1 MLVKFWGI
9 NQGGGDGDGSVNYL
23 LNERVKQGTAKV
35 LKGDA
40 NLTKSL
46 LLSLTQKHKAC
57 VGCLSFEEPNID
69 ESLKYELMESFENA
83 LLTESMQNCYNI
95 LWVEHTDKGR
105 LELNFVIPK
114 IDLERQK
121 AFNPYYHKVDLKR
134 IDTWQNVVN
143 LKYTFTNPKDLEK
156 QQISNYHNTKTP
168 QGKAIFKNYKELDN
182 YLYNAVTQGLLN
194 SRAEIIELLQAS
206 NYEITRQGKDYISV
220 KLPNQ
225 QKAKRLKGII
235 YDERFTEQRLIEQE
249 LREYSQNKDTSRER
263 DTREISTAP
272 NTTPRATQSLIQELR
287 DLEQQLHRHIE
298 HKQRYYEKLHQ
309 STSKDPREPKE
320 QLLRARDNQQEI
332 QGNYTRGFTRDKETN
347 SQKFNREPSQ
357 EILDTNSNFYRG
369 SSNHGIIDIALLQY
383 YNATNQRPIRA
394 FIQNEKIKTENRE
407 NRTREQ
413 GARER
418 EQSFQGILPT
428 AQERE
433 LRESNVERTLKQA
446 TERFNQRSRELTERE
461 RDFAQ
466 RKEQRNREFR
476 ERQKRAIDQAR
487 ESYSR
492 ISKTKQRLL
501 EIRGRNLELER
512 ELRNA
517 IPNAQHTIS
526 QISSFRESRESRIK
540 ASDTNLR
547 TERNHAQKRFTEHVR
562 ADFTTRITERSNQRA
577 RDFTS
582 SIQRIENTIR
592 YFRNNA
598 QARVRT
604 ILHNLYARTRDA
616 INTIKDIYRN
626 AKERIRDFFQRADE
640 RLSKRMEQETR
651 ELHAKTTQLDRK
663 IREHNQKIEN
673 ERSYSR
679 GYGR

>member
-1 MLVKFWGI
+1 MLVKFWGT

-23 LNERVKQGTAKV
+23 LNERVEQGTAKV

-57 VGCLSFEEPNID
+57 VGCLSFEESNID
-69 ESLKYELMESFENA
+69 ENLKHELIESFEKA
-83 LLTESMQNCYNI
+83 LLTEKMQGRYNI

-114 IDLERQK
+114 IDLGKQK

-298 HKQRYYEKLHQ
+298 YKQRYYEKLYQ
-309 STSKDPREPKE
+309 STSKDSREPKE
-320 QLLRARDNQQEI
+320 QLPKIRDSQQRTQQKHANETTRAR
-332 QGNYTRGFTRDKETN
+332 ETN
-347 SQKFNREPSQ
+347 PQEPSQ
-357 EILDTNSNFYRG
+357 EILTNAPNFHHG
-369 SSNHGIIDIALLQY
+369 ISHHGGNISGGILSNHSTKQKQG
-383 YNATNQRPIRA
+383 IRA
-394 FIQNEKIKTENRE
+394 FTERSFSVKTRNRPTKQRQSTENLQP
-407 NRTREQ
+407 NTD
-413 GARER
+413 
-418 EQSFQGILPT
+418 
-428 AQERE
+428 QEIR
-433 LRESNVERTLKQA
+433 RKNAERTFKQA

-476 ERQKRAIDQAR
+476 ERQERVINYAR

-492 ISKTKQRLL
+492 ISKAKQRLL
-501 EIRGRNLELER
+501 EIRDRNLELER

-517 IPNAQHTIS
+517 IANTQHIIS
-526 QISSFRESRESRIK
+526 QISSFRESREIRIK

-547 TERNHAQKRFTEHVR
+547 TERNHAQKRFTDNVR
-562 ADFTTRITERSNQRA
+562 TDFTTRITERSNQRA

-592 YFRNNA
+592 DFRNNA
-598 QARVRT
+598 QARART

-679 GYGR
+679 GYGW

>member
-57 VGCLSFEEPNID
+57 VGCLSFEESNID

-83 LLTESMQNCYNI
+83 LLTESMQNRYNI

-114 IDLERQK
+114 IDLGRQK

-156 QQISNYHNTKTP
+156 QQISNYHNTKNP

-263 DTREISTAP
+263 DTREIPTAP
-272 NTTPRATQSLIQELR
+272 NTTTRATQSLIQELR

-298 HKQRYYEKLHQ
+298 YKQRYYEKLHQ

-320 QLLRARDNQQEI
+320 QLPRVRDSQQEI
-332 QGNYTRGFTRDKETN
+332 QGNHANETTRARETN
-347 SQKFNREPSQ
+347 PQEPSQ
-357 EILDTNSNFYRG
+357 EILTDALKFPYGVSRNGSNING
-369 SSNHGIIDIALLQY
+369 GILSNHSTKQGQGIRTFTERSLSVKTR
-383 YNATNQRPIRA
+383 NRPTKQR
-394 FIQNEKIKTENRE
+394 QSTENLQQNTDQEIR
-407 NRTREQ
+407 
-413 GARER
+413 GKHAER
-418 EQSFQGILPT
+418 M
-428 AQERE
+428 
-433 LRESNVERTLKQA
+433 LKYA
-446 TERFNQRSRELTERE
+446 TECFNQRSRELAKRE
-461 RDFAQ
+461 RDLAQ

-492 ISKTKQRLL
+492 ISKTKQRLQEL
-501 EIRGRNLELER
+501 RDRNIKLER

-517 IPNAQHTIS
+517 IAN
-526 QISSFRESRESRIK
+526 
-540 ASDTNLR
+540 
-547 TERNHAQKRFTEHVR
+547 
-562 ADFTTRITERSNQRA
+562 TTH
-577 RDFTS
+577 
-582 SIQRIENTIR
+582 
-592 YFRNNA
+592 Y
-598 QARVRT
+598 
-604 ILHNLYARTRDA
+604 
-616 INTIKDIYRN
+616 
-626 AKERIRDFFQRADE
+626 
-640 RLSKRMEQETR
+640 
-651 ELHAKTTQLDRK
+651 
-663 IREHNQKIEN
+663 
-673 ERSYSR
+673 
-679 GYGR
+679 

>member
-1 MLVKFWGI
+1 MLVKFWGT

-57 VGCLSFEEPNID
+57 VGCLSFEEPNIN

-83 LLTESMQNCYNI
+83 LLTQEMQGRYNI

-143 LKYTFTNPKDLEK
+143 LKHAFTNPKDLEK

-298 HKQRYYEKLHQ
+298 YKQRYYEKLYQ
-309 STSKDPREPKE
+309 STSKDSREPKE
-320 QLLRARDNQQEI
+320 QLPKIRDSQQRTQQKHANETTRAR
-332 QGNYTRGFTRDKETN
+332 ETN
-347 SQKFNREPSQ
+347 PQEPSQ
-357 EILDTNSNFYRG
+357 EILTNTPNFHHG
-369 SSNHGIIDIALLQY
+369 ISHHGGNISGGILSNH
-383 YNATNQRPIRA
+383 
-394 FIQNEKIKTENRE
+394 
-407 NRTREQ
+407 
-413 GARER
+413 
-418 EQSFQGILPT
+418 S
-428 AQERE
+428 
-433 LRESNVERTLKQA
+433 
-446 TERFNQRSRELTERE
+446 
-461 RDFAQ
+461 
-466 RKEQRNREFR
+466 
-476 ERQKRAIDQAR
+476 
-487 ESYSR
+487 
-492 ISKTKQRLL
+492 TKQ
-501 EIRGRNLELER
+501 
-512 ELRNA
+512 
-517 IPNAQHTIS
+517 
-526 QISSFRESRESRIK
+526 K
-540 ASDTNLR
+540 
-547 TERNHAQKRFTEHVR
+547 
-562 ADFTTRITERSNQRA
+562 
-577 RDFTS
+577 
-582 SIQRIENTIR
+582 
-592 YFRNNA
+592 
-598 QARVRT
+598 
-604 ILHNLYARTRDA
+604 
-616 INTIKDIYRN
+616 
-626 AKERIRDFFQRADE
+626 
-640 RLSKRMEQETR
+640 
-651 ELHAKTTQLDRK
+651 
-663 IREHNQKIEN
+663 
-673 ERSYSR
+673 
-679 GYGR
+679 

>member
-23 LNERVKQGTAKV
+23 LNERVEQGTAKV

-57 VGCLSFEEPNID
+57 VGCLSFEESNID

-83 LLTESMQNCYNI
+83 LLTQEMQNRYNI

-114 IDLERQK
+114 IDLGKQK

-235 YDERFTEQRLIEQE
+235 YDERFAEQRLIEQE

-263 DTREISTAP
+263 DTREISKAP

-298 HKQRYYEKLHQ
+298 HKQRYYKKLHQ

-320 QLLRARDNQQEI
+320 QLPKIRDSQQRTQQKHANETTRAR
-332 QGNYTRGFTRDKETN
+332 ETN
-347 SQKFNREPSQ
+347 LQEPSQ
-357 EILDTNSNFYRG
+357 EILNTNSNFYRG
-369 SSNHGIIDIALLQY
+369 SSNHGSNISGGILSNHSTQ
-383 YNATNQRPIRA
+383 QGQGIRA
-394 FIQNEKIKTENRE
+394 FTERSLSVKTRNRPTKQRQSTENLQPNTDQEIRGK
-407 NRTREQ
+407 N
-413 GARER
+413 AER
-418 EQSFQGILPT
+418 M
-428 AQERE
+428 
-433 LRESNVERTLKQA
+433 LKYA
-446 TERFNQRSRELTERE
+446 TECFNQRSRELAERE
-461 RDFAQ
+461 RKLTAS
-466 RKEQRNREFR
+466 KEQQDSEFR
-476 ERQKRAIDQAR
+476 ERQKRVIDQAR

-501 EIRGRNLELER
+501 EIRGRNIELER

-540 ASDTNLR
+540 ASDTNFR

-562 ADFTTRITERSNQRA
+562 ADFTARITERSNQRA
-577 RDFTS
+577 KDFTS
-582 SIQRIENTIR
+582 SIQDTTDTIR
-592 YFRNNA
+592 EFRNNSQTRA
-598 QARVRT
+598 RT
-604 ILHNLYARTRDA
+604 ILHG
-616 INTIKDIYRN
+616 IYP
-626 AKERIRDFFQRADE
+626 K
-640 RLSKRMEQETR
+640 LTP
-651 ELHAKTTQLDRK
+651 
-663 IREHNQKIEN
+663 
-673 ERSYSR
+673 
-679 GYGR
+679 

>member
-1 MLVKFWGI
+1 MLVKFWGT

-57 VGCLSFEEPNID
+57 VGCLSFEESNID

-83 LLTESMQNCYNI
+83 LLTQEMQGRYNI

-114 IDLERQK
+114 IELGRQK

-134 IDTWQNVVN
+134 IDTWKDCIN
-143 LKYTFTNPKDLEK
+143 LKHNFTNPKDLEK
-156 QQISNYHNTKTP
+156 QHNIQQHQTKNP
-168 QGKAIFKNYKELDN
+168 QNKELLKTYEKLDKLIQDN
-182 YLYNAVTQGLLN
+182 LGKLFN
-194 SRAEIIELLQAS
+194 SRADIINFLKANQCEV
-206 NYEITRQGKDYISV
+206 TRQGKDYISV
-220 KLPNQ
+220 KLPNEP
-225 QKAKRLKGII
+225 KAKRLKGFYYHETFRTIADI
-235 YDERFTEQRLIEQE
+235 RNQLSEARQRESQRERSNSHTTNDNHAEL
-249 LREYSQNKDTSRER
+249 LRELENK
-263 DTREISTAP
+263 
-272 NTTPRATQSLIQELR
+272 
-287 DLEQQLHRHIE
+287 LHRHIE
-298 HKQRYYEKLHQ
+298 YKQQYYKQLLEFN
-309 STSKDPREPKE
+309 SKEPREPKE
-320 QLLRARDNQQEI
+320 QLPRVRENQQEI
-332 QGNYTRGFTRDKETN
+332 QGNYTREFTRDKETS
-347 SQKFNREPSQ
+347 SQQFNREPSQ
-357 EILDTNSNFYRG
+357 ENLDTNPNFYRG
-369 SSNHGIIDIALLQY
+369 SSNHGSVNIALSQY

-394 FIQNEKIKTENRE
+394 FIQNEKIKTENRGI
-407 NRTREQ
+407 R
-413 GARER
+413 AR
-418 EQSFQGILPT
+418 EQSIQGILPT

-433 LRESNVERTLKQA
+433 LRESNAERTLKQA
-446 TERFNQRSRELTERE
+446 TERFNQRNREL
-461 RDFAQ
+461 A
-466 RKEQRNREFR
+466 
-476 ERQKRAIDQAR
+476 ERQERVINHAR

-492 ISKTKQRLL
+492 ISKAKQELRELKD
-501 EIRGRNLELER
+501 RNIKLER

-517 IPNAQHTIS
+517 TSNTQHATKEIS
-526 QISSFRESRESRIK
+526 ILRNDRESRIK

-547 TERNHAQKRFTEHVR
+547 TERNFAQKRFTEHVR
-562 ADFTTRITERSNQRA
+562 ADFTARITEHSNQRA

-592 YFRNNA
+592 EFRNNA

-616 INTIKDIYRN
+616 INAIKDIYRN
-626 AKERIRDFFQRADE
+626 AKERIRDFFQRSDE

-673 ERSYSR
+673 ERNYSR

>member
-23 LNERVKQGTAKV
+23 LNKRVEQGTAKV

-57 VGCLSFEEPNID
+57 VGCLSFEESNIND
-69 ESLKYELMESFENA
+69 GLKYELMESFENA
-83 LLTESMQNCYNI
+83 LLTQEMQGRYNI

-114 IDLERQK
+114 IDLGRQK

-134 IDTWQNVVN
+134 IDTWKDCIN
-143 LKYTFTNPKDLEK
+143 LKHNFTNPKDLEK
-156 QQISNYHNTKTP
+156 QHNIQQHQTKNP
-168 QGKAIFKNYKELDN
+168 QNKELLATYEKLDKLIQDN
-182 YLYNAVTQGLLN
+182 LGKLFN
-194 SRAEIIELLQAS
+194 SREDIINFLKANQCEV
-206 NYEITRQGKDYISV
+206 TRQGKDYISV
-220 KLPNQ
+220 KLPNEP
-225 QKAKRLKGII
+225 KAKRLKGFYYHETFRTIADI
-235 YDERFTEQRLIEQE
+235 REQLSEARQRESQRERSNSHTTSDNHAEL
-249 LREYSQNKDTSRER
+249 LRELENK
-263 DTREISTAP
+263 
-272 NTTPRATQSLIQELR
+272 
-287 DLEQQLHRHIE
+287 LHEHIE
-298 HKQRYYEKLHQ
+298 HKQRYYERLHQ
-309 STSKDPREPKE
+309 ADPSNPRDLKE
-320 QLLRARDNQQEI
+320 QPPRTRESQQRTQQNHANETKRARETNQQEP
-332 QGNYTRGFTRDKETN
+332 N
-347 SQKFNREPSQ
+347 QK
-357 EILDTNSNFYRG
+357 ILTDALKFSHGVSRNGSNING
-369 SSNHGIIDIALLQY
+369 GILSNHSTKQGQGIRAFTERKF
-383 YNATNQRPIRA
+383 ATQTANRPIR
-394 FIQNEKIKTENRE
+394 QR
-407 NRTREQ
+407 
-413 GARER
+413 
-418 EQSFQGILPT
+418 QSAKILPT
-428 AQERE
+428 NTDQEIR
-433 LRESNVERTLKQA
+433 RKNAERLLKQVA
-446 TERFNQRSRELTERE
+446 ERFNQRNRELTERE
-461 RDFAQ
+461 RDLTQ

-501 EIRGRNLELER
+501 EIRDRNLELER

-517 IPNAQHTIS
+517 IANTQHIIS
-526 QISSFRESRESRIK
+526 QISSFRESRESRIRS
-540 ASDTNLR
+540 SDANLK
-547 TERNHAQKRFTEHVR
+547 TERNLAQKRFTDNVR
-562 ADFTTRITERSNQRA
+562 ADFTARITERSNQRA

-592 YFRNNA
+592 DFRNNA
-598 QARVRT
+598 QARART

-616 INTIKDIYRN
+616 INAIKDIYRN

-640 RLSKRMEQETR
+640 RFSRRMEQETR

>member
-35 LKGDA
+35 LKGDD

-57 VGCLSFEEPNID
+57 VGCLSFEESNID

-83 LLTESMQNCYNI
+83 LLTESMQNRYNI
-95 LWVEHTDKGR
+95 LWVEHTDKER

-134 IDTWQNVVN
+134 IDTWKDCIN
-143 LKYTFTNPKDLEK
+143 LKHNFTNPKDIEK
-156 QQISNYHNTKTP
+156 QHNIQQHQTKNP
-168 QGKAIFKNYKELDN
+168 QNKELLATYEKLDKLIQDN
-182 YLYNAVTQGLLN
+182 LGKLFN
-194 SRAEIIELLQAS
+194 SRADIINFLKDNQCEV
-206 NYEITRQGKDYISV
+206 TRQGKDYISV
-220 KLPNQ
+220 KLPNEP
-225 QKAKRLKGII
+225 KAKRLKGFYYHETFRTITDI
-235 YDERFTEQRLIEQE
+235 REQLSEVRQRESQRERPNYQRDSGNHAEL
-249 LREYSQNKDTSRER
+249 LRELENK
-263 DTREISTAP
+263 
-272 NTTPRATQSLIQELR
+272 
-287 DLEQQLHRHIE
+287 LHRHIE
-298 HKQRYYEKLHQ
+298 YKQRYYERLHQ
-309 STSKDPREPKE
+309 TDPSNPRDLKE
-320 QLLRARDNQQEI
+320 QLLRARESQQEI

-347 SQKFNREPSQ
+347 SQQFNREPSQ
-357 EILDTNSNFYRG
+357 ENLDTNSNFYRG
-369 SSNHGIIDIALLQY
+369 SSNHGSVNIALSQY

-394 FIQNEKIKTENRE
+394 FIQNEKIKTENRGI
-407 NRTREQ
+407 R
-413 GARER
+413 ARK
-418 EQSFQGILPT
+418 QSIQGILPT
-428 AQERE
+428 TQERE
-433 LRESNVERTLKQA
+433 LRESNAERTLKQA
-446 TERFNQRSRELTERE
+446 TERFNQRNRELAKRQERVI
-461 RDFAQ
+461 
-466 RKEQRNREFR
+466 NH
-476 ERQKRAIDQAR
+476 AR

-492 ISKTKQRLL
+492 ISKAKQELRELKD
-501 EIRGRNLELER
+501 RNIKLER

-517 IPNAQHTIS
+517 IANAQHIIS

-562 ADFTTRITERSNQRA
+562 ADFTARITERSNQRA
-577 RDFTS
+577 KDFTS
-582 SIQRIENTIR
+582 SIQDTTDTIR
-592 YFRNNA
+592 EFRNNSQTRA
-598 QARVRT
+598 RT

-616 INTIKDIYRN
+616 INAIKDIYRN
-626 AKERIRDFFQRADE
+626 AKERIRDFFQRSDE

-651 ELHAKTTQLDRK
+651 ELHTKTTQLDRK

-673 ERSYSR
+673 ERNYSR

>member
-23 LNERVKQGTAKV
+23 LNERVEQGTAKV

-57 VGCLSFEEPNID
+57 VGCLSFEESNID

-83 LLTESMQNCYNI
+83 LLTQEMQNRYNI

-143 LKYTFTNPKDLEK
+143 LKYTFTNPKDLKK

-182 YLYNAVTQGLLN
+182 YLYNAVTQGFLN

-298 HKQRYYEKLHQ
+298 YKQRYYEKLHQ
-309 STSKDPREPKE
+309 STSKEPREPKE
-320 QLLRARDNQQEI
+320 QLPRVRDSQQRTQQKHANETTRARETNQQ
-332 QGNYTRGFTRDKETN
+332 
-347 SQKFNREPSQ
+347 EPSQ

-369 SSNHGIIDIALLQY
+369 SSNHGIIDIALSQY

-407 NRTREQ
+407 IR
-413 GARER
+413 AR
-418 EQSFQGILPT
+418 EQSIQGILPT

-433 LRESNVERTLKQA
+433 LRESNAERTLKQA
-446 TERFNQRSRELTERE
+446 TERFNQRNRELTERE
-461 RDFAQ
+461 RKLTAS
-466 RKEQRNREFR
+466 KEQRDSKFR
-476 ERQKRAIDQAR
+476 ERQKRVIDQAR

-512 ELRNA
+512 EL
-517 IPNAQHTIS
+517 
-526 QISSFRESRESRIK
+526 
-540 ASDTNLR
+540 
-547 TERNHAQKRFTEHVR
+547 
-562 ADFTTRITERSNQRA
+562 
-577 RDFTS
+577 
-582 SIQRIENTIR
+582 
-592 YFRNNA
+592 
-598 QARVRT
+598 
-604 ILHNLYARTRDA
+604 
-616 INTIKDIYRN
+616 
-626 AKERIRDFFQRADE
+626 
-640 RLSKRMEQETR
+640 
-651 ELHAKTTQLDRK
+651 
-663 IREHNQKIEN
+663 
-673 ERSYSR
+673 
-679 GYGR
+679 

>member
-1 MLVKFWGI
+1 MLVKFWGT

-57 VGCLSFEEPNID
+57 VGCLSFEESNID
-69 ESLKYELMESFENA
+69 ENLKHELIESFEKA
-83 LLTESMQNCYNI
+83 LLTEKMQGRYNI

-143 LKYTFTNPKDLEK
+143 LKYTFTNPKDLKK

-194 SRAEIIELLQAS
+194 SRAEIIEFLQAS

-298 HKQRYYEKLHQ
+298 HKQRYYKKLHQ

-320 QLLRARDNQQEI
+320 QLPKIRDSQQRTQQKHANETTRAR
-332 QGNYTRGFTRDKETN
+332 ETN
-347 SQKFNREPSQ
+347 PQEPSQ
-357 EILDTNSNFYRG
+357 EILNTNSNFYRG
-369 SSNHGIIDIALLQY
+369 SSHHGGNISGGILSNHSTQQGQG
-383 YNATNQRPIRA
+383 IRA
-394 FIQNEKIKTENRE
+394 FTERSLSVKTRNRPTKQRQSTENLQPNTDQEIRGK
-407 NRTREQ
+407 N
-413 GARER
+413 AER
-418 EQSFQGILPT
+418 M
-428 AQERE
+428 
-433 LRESNVERTLKQA
+433 LKYA
-446 TERFNQRSRELTERE
+446 TECFNQRSRELAERE
-461 RDFAQ
+461 RKLTAS
-466 RKEQRNREFR
+466 KEQQDSEFR
-476 ERQKRAIDQAR
+476 ERQKRVIDQAR

-501 EIRGRNLELER
+501 EIRGRNIELER

-562 ADFTTRITERSNQRA
+562 ADFTARITEYSNQRA
-577 RDFTS
+577 GDFTS

-592 YFRNNA
+592 EFRNNA
-598 QARVRT
+598 QARTRA

-616 INTIKDIYRN
+616 INTIKNIYRN

-673 ERSYSR
+673 ERNYSR

>member
-1 MLVKFWGI
+1 MLVKFWGT

-23 LNERVKQGTAKV
+23 LNERVEQGTAKV

-57 VGCLSFEEPNID
+57 VGCLSFEESNIND
-69 ESLKYELMESFENA
+69 GLKYELMESFENA
-83 LLTESMQNCYNI
+83 LLTQEMQGRYNI

-114 IDLERQK
+114 IDLGRQK

-235 YDERFTEQRLIEQE
+235 YDERFAEQRLIEQE

-263 DTREISTAP
+263 DTREISKAP

-309 STSKDPREPKE
+309 STSNNKREPKE
-320 QLLRARDNQQEI
+320 QLPRVRDNQQST
-332 QGNYTRGFTRDKETN
+332 QQDYTNEVNRARETN
-347 SQKFNREPSQ
+347 PQEPSQ
-357 EILDTNSNFYRG
+357 EILTNAPNFHYG
-369 SSNHGIIDIALLQY
+369 ANHHGGNISGDILSNHSTQQGQG
-383 YNATNQRPIRA
+383 IRA
-394 FIQNEKIKTENRE
+394 FTERSLSVKTRNRPTKQRQSTENLQPNADQEIRE
-407 NRTREQ
+407 KH
-413 GARER
+413 AER
-418 EQSFQGILPT
+418 M
-428 AQERE
+428 
-433 LRESNVERTLKQA
+433 LKYA
-446 TERFNQRSRELTERE
+446 TECFNQRSRELTERE
-461 RDFAQ
+461 RELTAS
-466 RKEQRNREFR
+466 KEQRDSEFR
-476 ERQKRAIDQAR
+476 ERQKRVIDQAR

-501 EIRGRNLELER
+501 EIRGRNIELER

-540 ASDTNLR
+540 ASDTNFR

-562 ADFTTRITERSNQRA
+562 ADFTARITERSNQRA
-577 RDFTS
+577 KDFTS
-582 SIQRIENTIR
+582 SIQDTTDTIR
-592 YFRNNA
+592 EFRNNSQTRA
-598 QARVRT
+598 RT
-604 ILHNLYARTRDA
+604 ILHGIYTRTRDT
-616 INTIKDIYRN
+616 INAIKDIYRN

-651 ELHAKTTQLDRK
+651 ELHTKTTQLDRK

-673 ERSYSR
+673 ERNYSR
-679 GYGR
+679 DGR

>member
-23 LNERVKQGTAKV
+23 LNERVKQGTARV

-57 VGCLSFEEPNID
+57 VGCLSFEEPDID
-69 ESLKYELMESFENA
+69 ENLKHELIESFETA
-83 LLTESMQNCYNI
+83 LLTEKMQGRYNI

-114 IDLERQK
+114 IDLGRQK

-182 YLYNAVTQGLLN
+182 YLYNAVIQGLLN

-206 NYEITRQGKDYISV
+206 NYEITRQGKDYIGV

-298 HKQRYYEKLHQ
+298 YKQRYYEKLYQ
-309 STSKDPREPKE
+309 STSKDSREPKE
-320 QLLRARDNQQEI
+320 QLPKIRDSQQRTQQKHANETTRAR
-332 QGNYTRGFTRDKETN
+332 ETN
-347 SQKFNREPSQ
+347 PQEPSQ
-357 EILDTNSNFYRG
+357 EILTNAPNFH
-369 SSNHGIIDIALLQY
+369 HGISHHGGNISGGILSHHSTQQGQGIRAFTERKF
-383 YNATNQRPIRA
+383 ATQTANRPIR
-394 FIQNEKIKTENRE
+394 QR
-407 NRTREQ
+407 
-413 GARER
+413 
-418 EQSFQGILPT
+418 QSAKILPT
-428 AQERE
+428 NTDQEIRRKNAE
-433 LRESNVERTLKQA
+433 QLLKQVA
-446 TERFNQRSRELTERE
+446 ERFNQRNRELTERE
-461 RDFAQ
+461 RDLAQ
-466 RKEQRNREFR
+466 RKEQRDSKFR
-476 ERQKRAIDQAR
+476 EQQKQAIDQAR

-517 IPNAQHTIS
+517 IPNTQHTIS
-526 QISSFRESRESRIK
+526 QISSFRESRESRIES
-540 ASDTNLR
+540 SDANLR
-547 TERNHAQKRFTEHVR
+547 TERNLAQKRFTDNVR
-562 ADFTTRITERSNQRA
+562 ADFTTRITECSNQRVRGFA
-577 RDFTS
+577 S
-582 SIQRIENTIR
+582 SIQRITNSIR
-592 YFRNNA
+592 GFRDHA
-598 QARVRT
+598 QTRVRT

-616 INTIKDIYRN
+616 INAIKDIYTN

-640 RLSKRMEQETR
+640 PLSKRMEQETR
-651 ELHAKTTQLDRK
+651 ELHARTTQLDGK
-663 IREHNQKIEN
+663 IREHNQKIDD

>member
-1 MLVKFWGI
+1 MLVKFWGT

-57 VGCLSFEEPNID
+57 VGCLSFEEPNIN

-83 LLTESMQNCYNI
+83 LLTQEMQGRYNI

-114 IDLERQK
+114 IDLEKQK

-134 IDTWQNVVN
+134 IDTWKDCINIKHN
-143 LKYTFTNPKDLEK
+143 FTNPKDLEK
-156 QQISNYHNTKTP
+156 QHNIQQHQTKNP
-168 QGKAIFKNYKELDN
+168 QNKELLKTYEKLDKLIQDN
-182 YLYNAVTQGLLN
+182 LGKLFN
-194 SRAEIIELLQAS
+194 SRADIINFLKANQCEV
-206 NYEITRQGKDYISV
+206 TRQGKDYISV
-220 KLPNQ
+220 KLPNEP
-225 QKAKRLKGII
+225 KAKRLKGFYYHETFRTIADI
-235 YDERFTEQRLIEQE
+235 RNQLSEARQRESQRERSNSHTTNDNHAEL
-249 LREYSQNKDTSRER
+249 LRELENK
-263 DTREISTAP
+263 
-272 NTTPRATQSLIQELR
+272 
-287 DLEQQLHRHIE
+287 LHRHIE
-298 HKQRYYEKLHQ
+298 YKQQYYKQLLEFN
-309 STSKDPREPKE
+309 SKEPREPKE
-320 QLLRARDNQQEI
+320 QLPRVRENQQEI
-332 QGNYTRGFTRDKETN
+332 QGNYTREFTRDKETS
-347 SQKFNREPSQ
+347 SQQFNREPSQ
-357 EILDTNSNFYRG
+357 ENLNTNPNFYRG
-369 SSNHGIIDIALLQY
+369 SSNHGIIDIDLSQH
-383 YNATNQRPIRA
+383 YNTPNQRPIRA
-394 FIQNEKIKTENRE
+394 FIQNEKIKTENRGI
-407 NRTREQ
+407 R
-413 GARER
+413 AR
-418 EQSFQGILPT
+418 EQSIQGILPT

-433 LRESNVERTLKQA
+433 LRESNAERTLKQA
-446 TERFNQRSRELTERE
+446 TERFNQRNREL
-461 RDFAQ
+461 A
-466 RKEQRNREFR
+466 
-476 ERQKRAIDQAR
+476 ERQERVINHAR

-492 ISKTKQRLL
+492 ISKAKQELRELKD
-501 EIRGRNLELER
+501 RNIKLER

-517 IPNAQHTIS
+517 TSNTQHATKEIS
-526 QISSFRESRESRIK
+526 ILRNDRESRIK

-547 TERNHAQKRFTEHVR
+547 AERNHAQKRFTDNVR
-562 ADFTTRITERSNQRA
+562 TDFTTRITEHSNQRA

-592 YFRNNA
+592 DFRNNA

-626 AKERIRDFFQRADE
+626 AKERIRDLFQRADE

-673 ERSYSR
+673 ERNYSR

>member
-23 LNERVKQGTAKV
+23 LNERVEQGTAKV

-57 VGCLSFEEPNID
+57 VGCLSFEESNID

-83 LLTESMQNCYNI
+83 LLTESMQNRYNI

-134 IDTWQNVVN
+134 IDTWKDCIN
-143 LKYTFTNPKDLEK
+143 LKHNFTNPKDLEK
-156 QQISNYHNTKTP
+156 QHNIQQHQTKNP
-168 QGKAIFKNYKELDN
+168 KNKELLATYEKLDKLIQDN
-182 YLYNAVTQGLLN
+182 LGKLFN
-194 SRAEIIELLQAS
+194 SRDDIINFLKS
-206 NYEITRQGKDYISV
+206 NQCEVTRQGKDYISV
-220 KLPNQ
+220 KLP
-225 QKAKRLKGII
+225 KEPKTKRLKGFYYHETFRTIADI
-235 YDERFTEQRLIEQE
+235 REQLSEVRQREIQREHPNYQRDSGNHAEL
-249 LREYSQNKDTSRER
+249 LREPENE
-263 DTREISTAP
+263 
-272 NTTPRATQSLIQELR
+272 
-287 DLEQQLHRHIE
+287 LHRHIE
-298 HKQRYYEKLHQ
+298 HKQRYYERLFQ
-309 STSKDPREPKE
+309 TDSSNPRDFKE
-320 QLLRARDNQQEI
+320 QLPGARESQQRTQQDYTSEVDRPRETMLQKPNQKILTDTLKFSHRVSRNGSNINGGILSHHSALQKQGIRA
-332 QGNYTRGFTRDKETN
+332 FTER
-347 SQKFNREPSQ
+347 KF
-357 EILDTNSNFYRG
+357 
-369 SSNHGIIDIALLQY
+369 
-383 YNATNQRPIRA
+383 ATQTANRPIR
-394 FIQNEKIKTENRE
+394 QR
-407 NRTREQ
+407 
-413 GARER
+413 
-418 EQSFQGILPT
+418 QSAKILPT
-428 AQERE
+428 NTDQEIR
-433 LRESNVERTLKQA
+433 RKNAERLLKQVA
-446 TERFNQRSRELTERE
+446 ERFNQRSRELT
-461 RDFAQ
+461 
-466 RKEQRNREFR
+466 

-501 EIRGRNLELER
+501 EIRDRNLELER

-517 IPNAQHTIS
+517 IANTQHIIS
-526 QISSFRESRESRIK
+526 QISSFRESRESRIRS
-540 ASDTNLR
+540 SDANLK
-547 TERNHAQKRFTEHVR
+547 TERNLAQKRFTDNVR
-562 ADFTTRITERSNQRA
+562 ADFTARITERSNQRA

-592 YFRNNA
+592 DFRNNA
-598 QARVRT
+598 QARART

-616 INTIKDIYRN
+616 INAIKNIYRN
-626 AKERIRDFFQRADE
+626 AKERIRDFFQRSDE
-640 RLSKRMEQETR
+640 RLSRRMEQETR
-651 ELHAKTTQLDRK
+651 DLHTKTTQLDRK

>member
-23 LNERVKQGTAKV
+23 LNERVEQGTAKV

-57 VGCLSFEEPNID
+57 VGCLSFEESNID

-83 LLTESMQNCYNI
+83 LLTQEMQGRYNI

-298 HKQRYYEKLHQ
+298 YKQQYYKKLHEFN
-309 STSKDPREPKE
+309 SKDPREPKE
-320 QLLRARDNQQEI
+320 QLPRVRDSQQRTQQNHANET
-332 QGNYTRGFTRDKETN
+332 TRTRETN
-347 SQKFNREPSQ
+347 PQEPSQ
-357 EILDTNSNFYRG
+357 EVLTNAPNFHHGISHHGGNISGGIL
-369 SSNHGIIDIALLQY
+369 SNHSTKQGQG
-383 YNATNQRPIRA
+383 IRA
-394 FIQNEKIKTENRE
+394 FTERKLSVKTRNRPTKQRQSTENLRPNADQE
-407 NRTREQ
+407 IR
-413 GARER
+413 GKHAER
-418 EQSFQGILPT
+418 M
-428 AQERE
+428 
-433 LRESNVERTLKQA
+433 LKYA
-446 TERFNQRSRELTERE
+446 TECFNQRSRELAERE
-461 RDFAQ
+461 RKLTAS
-466 RKEQRNREFR
+466 KEQRNREFR
-476 ERQKRAIDQAR
+476 ERQKRAIEQAR

-517 IPNAQHTIS
+517 TSNTQHATKEIS
-526 QISSFRESRESRIK
+526 ILRNDRESRIT
-540 ASDTNLR
+540 ASDANLR
-547 TERNHAQKRFTEHVR
+547 TERNLAQKRFTDNVR
-562 ADFTTRITERSNQRA
+562 TDFTTRITERSNQRA

-592 YFRNNA
+592 NFRNNA
-598 QARVRT
+598 QERART

-616 INTIKDIYRN
+616 INAIKNIYRN

-640 RLSKRMEQETR
+640 RFSKRMEQETR

>member
-23 LNERVKQGTAKV
+23 LNERVEQGTAKV

-57 VGCLSFEEPNID
+57 VGCLSFEEPDID
-69 ESLKYELMESFENA
+69 ENLKHELIESFETT
-83 LLTESMQNCYNI
+83 LLTEKMQGRYNI

-105 LELNFVIPK
+105 LELNFVIPR
-114 IDLERQK
+114 IDLITQK
-121 AFNPYYHKVDLKR
+121 AFTPYYHSADITR
-134 IDTWQNVVN
+134 IDIWKDYTN
-143 LKYTFTNPKDLEK
+143 LKHAFTNPKDLEK
-156 QQISNYHNTKTP
+156 QNTIQHHNTKTP
-168 QGKAIFKNYKELDN
+168 QGKELLETYEKLDKLIQEN
-182 YLYNAVTQGLLN
+182 LGKLFN
-194 SRAEIIELLQAS
+194 SREDIINFLKANQCEV
-206 NYEITRQGKDYISV
+206 NRQGKDYISV
-220 KLPNQ
+220 KLPNEP
-225 QKAKRLKGII
+225 KAKRLKGFYYHETFRTIADI
-235 YDERFTEQRLIEQE
+235 RNQLSEARQRESQRERSNPHTTNDNHAEL
-249 LREYSQNKDTSRER
+249 LRELENKLHER
-263 DTREISTAP
+263 
-272 NTTPRATQSLIQELR
+272 
-287 DLEQQLHRHIE
+287 IE
-298 HKQRYYEKLHQ
+298 HKQRYYERLHQ
-309 STSKDPREPKE
+309 TNPSNSRDFKEQPPRARESQQRTQQDYTSEVDRFRETMLPKPSQKILTDALKFPHGVSHNGSNINCGILSHHSALQKQGIRAFTERKFAIQTANRPIRQRQSAKILPTNTDQEIRRKNAE
-320 QLLRARDNQQEI
+320 QLL
-332 QGNYTRGFTRDKETN
+332 
-347 SQKFNREPSQ
+347 
-357 EILDTNSNFYRG
+357 
-369 SSNHGIIDIALLQY
+369 
-383 YNATNQRPIRA
+383 
-394 FIQNEKIKTENRE
+394 
-407 NRTREQ
+407 
-413 GARER
+413 
-418 EQSFQGILPT
+418 
-428 AQERE
+428 
-433 LRESNVERTLKQA
+433 KQVA
-446 TERFNQRSRELTERE
+446 ERFNQRNRELTERE
-461 RDFAQ
+461 RDLAQ
-466 RKEQRNREFR
+466 RKEQRDSKFK

-517 IPNAQHTIS
+517 IPNAQHIIS
-526 QISSFRESRESRIK
+526 QISSFRESRESRIESIN
-540 ASDTNLR
+540 ANLR
-547 TERNHAQKRFTEHVR
+547 TERSLAQKRFTDNVR
-562 ADFTTRITERSNQRA
+562 TDFTTRITECSNQRA

-592 YFRNNA
+592 DFRNNA

-604 ILHNLYARTRDA
+604 IIHNLYARTRDA

-673 ERSYSR
+673 ERNYSR

>member
-1 MLVKFWGI
+1 MLIKFWGT
-9 NQGGGDGDGSVNYL
+9 NQGGGDGDGSINYL
-23 LNERVKQGTAKV
+23 LNERVEQGTAKV

-57 VGCLSFEEPNID
+57 VGCLSFEEPNIN

-83 LLTESMQNCYNI
+83 LLTESMQNRYNI
-95 LWVEHTDKGR
+95 LWVEHLDKGR
-105 LELNFVIPK
+105 LELNFVIPR
-114 IDLERQK
+114 IDLITQK
-121 AFNPYYHKVDLKR
+121 AFTPYYHSADITR
-134 IDTWQNVVN
+134 IDLWKDCIN
-143 LKYTFTNPKDLEK
+143 LKHNFTNPKDLKK

-168 QGKAIFKNYKELDN
+168 QGKAIFQNYKELDN

-249 LREYSQNKDTSRER
+249 LREYSQKKDTSRKR

-272 NTTPRATQSLIQELR
+272 NTTPRATQSLIQEIR

-309 STSKDPREPKE
+309 STSNNKREPKE
-320 QLLRARDNQQEI
+320 QLPRVRDSQQRTQQNHANETTRAR
-332 QGNYTRGFTRDKETN
+332 ETN
-347 SQKFNREPSQ
+347 PQEPSQ
-357 EILDTNSNFYRG
+357 EILTNAPNFH
-369 SSNHGIIDIALLQY
+369 HGISHHGGNISGGILSNYSTQ
-383 YNATNQRPIRA
+383 QGQGIRA
-394 FIQNEKIKTENRE
+394 FTERSLSVKTRNRPTKQRQSTENLQPNADQEIRE
-407 NRTREQ
+407 KH
-413 GARER
+413 AER
-418 EQSFQGILPT
+418 M
-428 AQERE
+428 
-433 LRESNVERTLKQA
+433 LKYA
-446 TERFNQRSRELTERE
+446 TECFNQRSRELAERE
-461 RDFAQ
+461 RKLTAS
-466 RKEQRNREFR
+466 KEQRDSEFR
-476 ERQKRAIDQAR
+476 ERQERVINQAR

-492 ISKTKQRLL
+492 ISKAKQGLREL
-501 EIRGRNLELER
+501 RDRNIKLER

-517 IPNAQHTIS
+517 IANTQHATKEIS
-526 QISSFRESRESRIK
+526 IIRSDRESRIT

-547 TERNHAQKRFTEHVR
+547 AERNHAQKRFTEHVR
-562 ADFTTRITERSNQRA
+562 ADFTTRITERFNQRA
-577 RDFTS
+577 RGFTI

-592 YFRNNA
+592 NFRDHSQTRA
-598 QARVRT
+598 RT
-604 ILHNLYARTRDA
+604 ILHNIYARTRDA

-640 RLSKRMEQETR
+640 RFSKRMEQETR

-679 GYGR
+679 GHGR

>member
-57 VGCLSFEEPNID
+57 VGCLSFEEPNIN

-83 LLTESMQNCYNI
+83 LLTQEMQGRYNI

-134 IDTWQNVVN
+134 IDTWKDCIN
-143 LKYTFTNPKDLEK
+143 LKHNFTNPKDLEK
-156 QQISNYHNTKTP
+156 QHNIQQHQTKNP
-168 QGKAIFKNYKELDN
+168 QNKELLKTYEKLDKLIQDN
-182 YLYNAVTQGLLN
+182 LGKLFN
-194 SRAEIIELLQAS
+194 SRADIINFLKANQCEV
-206 NYEITRQGKDYISV
+206 TRQGKDYISV
-220 KLPNQ
+220 KLPNEP
-225 QKAKRLKGII
+225 KAKRLKGFYYHETFRTIADI
-235 YDERFTEQRLIEQE
+235 RNQLSEARQRESQRERSNSHTTNDNHAEL
-249 LREYSQNKDTSRER
+249 LRELENK
-263 DTREISTAP
+263 
-272 NTTPRATQSLIQELR
+272 
-287 DLEQQLHRHIE
+287 LHRHIE
-298 HKQRYYEKLHQ
+298 YKQQYYKQLLEFN
-309 STSKDPREPKE
+309 SKEPREPKE
-320 QLLRARDNQQEI
+320 QLPRVRENQQEI
-332 QGNYTRGFTRDKETN
+332 QGNYTREFTRDKETS
-347 SQKFNREPSQ
+347 SQQFNREPSQ
-357 EILDTNSNFYRG
+357 ENLNTNPNFYRG
-369 SSNHGIIDIALLQY
+369 SSNHGIIDIDLSQH
-383 YNATNQRPIRA
+383 YNTPNQRPIRA

-433 LRESNVERTLKQA
+433 LRESNAERTLKQA
-446 TERFNQRSRELTERE
+446 TERFNQRNREL
-461 RDFAQ
+461 A
-466 RKEQRNREFR
+466 
-476 ERQKRAIDQAR
+476 ERQERVINHAR

-512 ELRNA
+512 ELQNA

-562 ADFTTRITERSNQRA
+562 ADFTTRITQN
-577 RDFTS
+577 
-582 SIQRIENTIR
+582 
-592 YFRNNA
+592 
-598 QARVRT
+598 
-604 ILHNLYARTRDA
+604 
-616 INTIKDIYRN
+616 
-626 AKERIRDFFQRADE
+626 
-640 RLSKRMEQETR
+640 
-651 ELHAKTTQLDRK
+651 
-663 IREHNQKIEN
+663 
-673 ERSYSR
+673 
-679 GYGR
+679 

>member
-9 NQGGGDGDGSVNYL
+9 KQGGGDGDGSVNYL

-57 VGCLSFEEPNID
+57 VGCLSFEESNID

-83 LLTESMQNCYNI
+83 LLTQEMQGRYNI

-134 IDTWQNVVN
+134 IDTWKDCIN
-143 LKYTFTNPKDLEK
+143 LKHNFTNPKDLEK
-156 QQISNYHNTKTP
+156 QHNIQQHQTKNP
-168 QGKAIFKNYKELDN
+168 KNKELLATYEKLDKLIQDN
-182 YLYNAVTQGLLN
+182 LGKLFN
-194 SRAEIIELLQAS
+194 SRDDIINFLKDNQCEV
-206 NYEITRQGKDYISV
+206 TRQGKDYISV
-220 KLPNQ
+220 KLPNEP
-225 QKAKRLKGII
+225 KAKRLKGFYYHETFRSITEI
-235 YDERFTEQRLIEQE
+235 REQISEVRQRESQRERPNYQRDSDNHAEL
-249 LREYSQNKDTSRER
+249 LRELENK
-263 DTREISTAP
+263 
-272 NTTPRATQSLIQELR
+272 
-287 DLEQQLHRHIE
+287 LHRHIE
-298 HKQRYYEKLHQ
+298 YKQRYYKKLHQ

-320 QLLRARDNQQEI
+320 QLPRVRDSQQRTQQDYANET
-332 QGNYTRGFTRDKETN
+332 TRSRETN
-347 SQKFNREPSQ
+347 PQEPSQ
-357 EILDTNSNFYRG
+357 EILT
-369 SSNHGIIDIALLQY
+369 
-383 YNATNQRPIRA
+383 NATNFHHRISHHGGNISRGILSNHSTQQGQGIRA
-394 FIQNEKIKTENRE
+394 FTERSLSVKTRNRPTKQRQSTENLRSNADQEIRE
-407 NRTREQ
+407 KH
-413 GARER
+413 AER
-418 EQSFQGILPT
+418 ML
-428 AQERE
+428 
-433 LRESNVERTLKQA
+433 NNA
-446 TERFNQRSRELTERE
+446 TECFNQRSRKLAKRE
-461 RDFAQ
+461 RDLTQ

-517 IPNAQHTIS
+517 IANTQRIIS

-562 ADFTTRITERSNQRA
+562 ADFTARITECSNQRA

-582 SIQRIENTIR
+582 SMQRIENTIR
-592 YFRNNA
+592 DFRNNA
-598 QARVRT
+598 QARART
-604 ILHNLYARTRDA
+604 ILHNIYARTRDA

-626 AKERIRDFFQRADE
+626 TKERIRDFFQRADE
-640 RLSKRMEQETR
+640 RFSKRMEQETR

>member
-1 MLVKFWGI
+1 MLVKFWGT

-23 LNERVKQGTAKV
+23 LNERVEQGTAKV

-57 VGCLSFEEPNID
+57 VGCLSFEESNID

-83 LLTESMQNCYNI
+83 LLTQEMQGRYNI

-134 IDTWQNVVN
+134 IDTWKDCIN
-143 LKYTFTNPKDLEK
+143 LKHNFTNPKDLEK
-156 QQISNYHNTKTP
+156 QHNIQQHQTKNP
-168 QGKAIFKNYKELDN
+168 KNKELLATYEKLDKLIQDN
-182 YLYNAVTQGLLN
+182 LGKLFN
-194 SRAEIIELLQAS
+194 SRDDIINFLKDNQCEV
-206 NYEITRQGKDYISV
+206 TRQGKDYISV
-220 KLPNQ
+220 KLPNEP
-225 QKAKRLKGII
+225 KTKRLKGFYYHEKFRSITDI
-235 YDERFTEQRLIEQE
+235 REQLSEVRQRKSQRERPNYQRDSGNHAEL
-249 LREYSQNKDTSRER
+249 LRELENK
-263 DTREISTAP
+263 
-272 NTTPRATQSLIQELR
+272 
-287 DLEQQLHRHIE
+287 LHRHIE
-298 HKQRYYEKLHQ
+298 YKQRYYEKLHQ

-320 QLLRARDNQQEI
+320 QLPRVRDSQQRTQQNHANETTRAR
-332 QGNYTRGFTRDKETN
+332 ETN
-347 SQKFNREPSQ
+347 PQEPSQ
-357 EILDTNSNFYRG
+357 EVLTNAPNFHHGYSHHGSNINGGIL
-369 SSNHGIIDIALLQY
+369 SNHSTQQGQG
-383 YNATNQRPIRA
+383 IRA
-394 FIQNEKIKTENRE
+394 FTERSLSVKTRNRPTKQ
-407 NRTREQ
+407 R
-413 GARER
+413 
-418 EQSFQGILPT
+418 QSAKILPT
-428 AQERE
+428 NADQEIR
-433 LRESNVERTLKQA
+433 RKHAERMLKYA
-446 TERFNQRSRELTERE
+446 TECFNQRSRELAERE
-461 RDFAQ
+461 RELTTS
-466 RKEQRNREFR
+466 KEQQDSEFR

-517 IPNAQHTIS
+517 IPNAQHIIS

-547 TERNHAQKRFTEHVR
+547 AERNHAQKRFTEHVQT
-562 ADFTTRITERSNQRA
+562 DFTTRITEYSNQRA

-592 YFRNNA
+592 DFRNNA
-598 QARVRT
+598 QTRART

-616 INTIKDIYRN
+616 INTIKNIYRN

-651 ELHAKTTQLDRK
+651 ELHTKTTQLDRK

-673 ERSYSR
+673 ERNYSR
-679 GYGR
+679 EYGR

>member
-23 LNERVKQGTAKV
+23 LNERVKKGTAKV

-57 VGCLSFEEPNID
+57 VGCLSFEESNID

-83 LLTESMQNCYNI
+83 LLTQEMQGRYNI
-95 LWVEHTDKGR
+95 LWVEHKDKGR

-114 IDLERQK
+114 IDLGRQK

-143 LKYTFTNPKDLEK
+143 LKYTFTNPKDLKK

-249 LREYSQNKDTSRER
+249 LREYSQKKDTSRKR

-272 NTTPRATQSLIQELR
+272 NTTPRATQSLIQEIR
-287 DLEQQLHRHIE
+287 NLEQQLHRHIE
-298 HKQRYYEKLHQ
+298 YKQQYYKQLHEFN
-309 STSKDPREPKE
+309 SEEPREPKE
-320 QLLRARDNQQEI
+320 QLPRVRESQQRT
-332 QGNYTRGFTRDKETN
+332 QQDYTSEVDRPRETML
-347 SQKFNREPSQ
+347 QKPNQ
-357 EILDTNSNFYRG
+357 EILTNAPNFHYG
-369 SSNHGIIDIALLQY
+369 ASYYGGNISGGILSNHSTQQKQG
-383 YNATNQRPIRA
+383 IRA
-394 FIQNEKIKTENRE
+394 FTERSLSVKTRNRPTKQ
-407 NRTREQ
+407 R
-413 GARER
+413 
-418 EQSFQGILPT
+418 QSAKILPT
-428 AQERE
+428 NIDQEIR
-433 LRESNVERTLKQA
+433 RKNAERLLKQVA
-446 TERFNQRSRELTERE
+446 EHFNQRSRELTERE
-461 RDFAQ
+461 RDLAQ

-501 EIRGRNLELER
+501 EIRDRNIKLER

-517 IPNAQHTIS
+517 IANTQHIIS

-547 TERNHAQKRFTEHVR
+547 TERNHAQKRFTEHVQS
-562 ADFTTRITERSNQRA
+562 DFTTRITERSNQRA

-582 SIQRIENTIR
+582 SIQRIKNTIR
-592 YFRNNA
+592 DFRNNA
-598 QARVRT
+598 QERART
-604 ILHNLYARTRDA
+604 ILHNLYARTRDTINA
-616 INTIKDIYRN
+616 IKNIYRN
-626 AKERIRDFFQRADE
+626 TKERIRDFFQRADE

-663 IREHNQKIEN
+663 IREYNQKIEN

-679 GYGR
+679 WYER

>member
-1 MLVKFWGI
+1 MLVKFWGT

-23 LNERVKQGTAKV
+23 LNERVEQGTAKV

-57 VGCLSFEEPNID
+57 VGCLSFEESNID

-83 LLTESMQNCYNI
+83 LLTESMQNRYNI
-95 LWVEHTDKGR
+95 LWVEHIDKGR

-114 IDLERQK
+114 IDLEKQK

-134 IDTWQNVVN
+134 IDTWKDCIN
-143 LKYTFTNPKDLEK
+143 LKHNFTNPKDLEK

-298 HKQRYYEKLHQ
+298 YKQQYYKKLHQ

-320 QLLRARDNQQEI
+320 QLPKIRDSQQRTQQNHANETTRAR
-332 QGNYTRGFTRDKETN
+332 ETN
-347 SQKFNREPSQ
+347 PQEPSQ
-357 EILDTNSNFYRG
+357 EILTNAPNFH
-369 SSNHGIIDIALLQY
+369 HGISHHGGNISGGILSHHSTQQGQGIRAFTERKFAIQTA
-383 YNATNQRPIRA
+383 NRPIR
-394 FIQNEKIKTENRE
+394 QR
-407 NRTREQ
+407 
-413 GARER
+413 
-418 EQSFQGILPT
+418 QSAKILPT
-428 AQERE
+428 NTDQEIR
-433 LRESNVERTLKQA
+433 RKNAERTLKQA

-492 ISKTKQRLL
+492 ISKAKQELL
-501 EIRGRNLELER
+501 EIRDRNLELER

-517 IPNAQHTIS
+517 IPNAQHIIS
-526 QISSFRESRESRIK
+526 QISSFRESRESRIESIN
-540 ASDTNLR
+540 ANLR
-547 TERNHAQKRFTEHVR
+547 AERNHAQKRFTDNVR
-562 ADFTTRITERSNQRA
+562 TDFTTRITEHSNQRA

-582 SIQRIENTIR
+582 STQRITNLIR
-592 YFRNNA
+592 GFRDHA
-598 QARVRT
+598 QTRVRT
-604 ILHNLYARTRDA
+604 ILHGIYTRTRDT
-616 INTIKDIYRN
+616 INAIKDIYRDT
-626 AKERIRDFFQRADE
+626 KERIRDFFQPTDE